1 MTSSQ
6 KSTDTHR
13 TTPKGRTVARR
24 EEAPFTRDRDKNTYT
39 PQKNIYNKINSLSTI
54 TYIHIRT
61 YIHIKKNIYIY
72 IYIHIY
78 IHIYIFQGVYITLS
92 TVALVENEVAS
103 GENWNAKKK
112 TKEPAQNKTIRTRR
126 DCEKRP

>member
-1 MTSSQ
+1 MHTKNLENSSKIECFMGQNASVRTSMA
-6 KSTDTHR
+6 
-13 TTPKGRTVARR
+13 TTVY
-24 EEAPFTRDRDKNTYT
+24 TY
-39 PQKNIYNKINSLSTI
+39 
-54 TYIHIRT
+54 
-61 YIHIKKNIYIY
+61 
-72 IYIHIY
+72 
-78 IHIYIFQGVYITLS
+78 IYIFQGVYITLS